1 MMPQHKLIDTNQ
13 PTTAGAI
20 AILGVLALVLLSAY
34 ASKHDAEANLTNCP
48 TPGHGQQ
55 LIGQGHAE
63 ADGYPGELYCTYST
77 APIYDREQVSTQ
89 NTAPVYSK
97 KYFTKA

>member
-13 PTTAGAI
+13 PITSGAI
-20 AILGVLALVLLSAY
+20 GILGVLTLTLLFAW
-34 ASKHDAEANLTNCP
+34 AAKHSGEANLTNCP
-48 TPGHGQQ
+48 TPGQGQQ

-77 APIYDREQVSTQ
+77 APLYDREQVSTQ

-97 KYFTKA
+97 TKI